1 MIAIIGSGMV
11 GSSIAFLCAANS
23 LSNIMLLNRTKSKA
37 KGEALDI
44 SNAIP
49 RNSDFTINGTDDYSE
64 IKNAEIIVI
73 AASTGTYQKS
83 RNDMVD
89 SQVRMIK
96 SISKK
101 IKKFD
106 TTPIILI
113 VSNPVDVLTYYFQ
126 KEVRYPKEKV
136 IGIASS
142 LDASR
147 FGRIISNQINVKY
160 SHIEDVHVLG
170 EHGDSMVPIFSKVK
184 VDGRKLTELIDVKQ
198 EEEIRN
204 QVRNYWKSLR
214 KFKIRSQFGIA
225 KNVYNVLE
233 VIVKRGQLNAEASV
247 LLDGE
252 YGYEDICMGVP
263 VTISSRGIE
272 KIKSIKLNESE
283 IQFLEQSAKNIRKN
297 IQSVK

>member
-23 LSNIMLLNRTKSKA
+23 LTNIMLLNRTKNKA

-101 IKKFD
+101 IKKFNN
-106 TTPIILI
+106 TPIILI

-233 VIVKRGQLNAEASV
+233 AIVKRRQLNAEASV

>member
-101 IKKFD
+101 IKKFNN
-106 TTPIILI
+106 TPIILI

-233 VIVKRGQLNAEASV
+233 AIVKRRQLNAEASV

-283 IQFLEQSAKNIRKN
+283 IQFLEQSAKNIQKN

>member
-101 IKKFD
+101 IKKFNN
-106 TTPIILI
+106 TPIILI

-147 FGRIISNQINVKY
+147 FGRIISNQIKVKY

-233 VIVKRGQLNAEASV
+233 AIVKRRQLNAEASI

-283 IQFLEQSAKNIRKN
+283 IQFLEQSAKNIQKN

>member
-101 IKKFD
+101 IKKFNN
-106 TTPIILI
+106 TPIILI

>member
-233 VIVKRGQLNAEASV
+233 AIVKRRQLNAEASV

-283 IQFLEQSAKNIRKN
+283 NQFLEQSAKNIRKN

>member
-1 MIAIIGSGMV
+1 MIAIIGSDMV

-101 IKKFD
+101 IKKFNN
-106 TTPIILI
+106 TPIILI

-233 VIVKRGQLNAEASV
+233 AIVKRRQLNAEASV

-283 IQFLEQSAKNIRKN
+283 IQFLEQSAKNIQKN

>member
-233 VIVKRGQLNAEASV
+233 AIVKRRQLNAEASV
-247 LLDGE
+247 LLDGK

>member
-101 IKKFD
+101 IKKFN

-233 VIVKRGQLNAEASV
+233 AIVKRRQLNAEASV

-283 IQFLEQSAKNIRKN
+283 IQFLEQSAKNIQKN

>member
-101 IKKFD
+101 IKKFNN
-106 TTPIILI
+106 TPIILI

-233 VIVKRGQLNAEASV
+233 AIVKRRQLNAEASI

>member
-101 IKKFD
+101 IKKFNN
-106 TTPIILI
+106 TPIILI

-184 VDGRKLTELIDVKQ
+184 VDGRKLTELINVKQ

-233 VIVKRGQLNAEASV
+233 AIVKRRQLNAEASV

-283 IQFLEQSAKNIRKN
+283 IQFLEQSAKNIQKN

>member
-101 IKKFD
+101 IKKFNN
-106 TTPIILI
+106 TPIILI

-214 KFKIRSQFGIA
+214 KFKTRSQFGIA

-233 VIVKRGQLNAEASV
+233 AIVKRRQLNAEASV

-283 IQFLEQSAKNIRKN
+283 IQFLEQSAKNIQKN

>member
-233 VIVKRGQLNAEASV
+233 AIVKRRQLNAEASI

>member
-1 MIAIIGSGMV
+1 MIAVIGSGMV

-23 LSNIMLLNRTKSKA
+23 LSDIMLLNRTKNKA
-37 KGEALDI
+37 NGEALDI

-83 RNDMVD
+83 RNEMVD
-89 SQVRMIK
+89 SQVKMIK

-147 FGRIISNQINVKY
+147 FARIISNKINVKY

-170 EHGDSMVPIFSKVK
+170 EHGDSMVPIFSKIK
-184 VDGRKLTELIDVKQ
+184 VDGRKLTELIDVNQ

-204 QVRNYWKSLR
+204 KVRNYWKSLR
-214 KFKIRSQFGIA
+214 KFKIRSQFGIT

-233 VIVKRGQLNAEASV
+233 AIVKRRQLNVEASV

-263 VTISSRGIE
+263 VTISWRGIE

-283 IQFLEQSAKNIRKN
+283 IQFLEQSAKKIQKN
-297 IQSVK
+297 IQSVQ

>member
-101 IKKFD
+101 IKKFNN
-106 TTPIILI
+106 TPIILI

-233 VIVKRGQLNAEASV
+233 AIVKRRQLNAEASIF
-247 LLDGE
+247 LDGE

>member
-101 IKKFD
+101 IKKFNN
-106 TTPIILI
+106 TPIILI

-233 VIVKRGQLNAEASV
+233 AIVKRRQLNAEASV

>member
-11 GSSIAFLCAANS
+11 GSSIAFLCAVNS

-101 IKKFD
+101 IKKFNN
-106 TTPIILI
+106 TPIILI

-184 VDGRKLTELIDVKQ
+184 VDGRKLTELINVKQ

-233 VIVKRGQLNAEASV
+233 AIVKRRQLNAEASV

>member
-233 VIVKRGQLNAEASV
+233 AIVKRRQLNAEASV

-283 IQFLEQSAKNIRKN
+283 IQFLEQSAKNIQKN

>member
-101 IKKFD
+101 IKKFNN
-106 TTPIILI
+106 TPIILI

-233 VIVKRGQLNAEASV
+233 AIVKRRQLNAEASI

-283 IQFLEQSAKNIRKN
+283 IQFLEQSAKNIQKN